1 MTELEIMKN
10 AEACLRFLIK
20 GTDPFTKEAVPE
32 NDVVRKKQISK
43 YLNFTADFLH
53 KAIAQQQNA
62 APKNDS
68 ARFFVSR
75 ERAEKWK
82 PNRESVTISKIAQAI
97 NEGISPEQDGFIPTK
112 ALSEWLESQNLLE
125 KRSLPNGSYRRIA
138 TEQASDYGITNLY
151 NSRGNFK
158 SVLFSVQAQQWIYDC
173 IDEVTEFCIQHAEE
187 FPRLEKVAAV
197 PTEKHTCS

>member
-10 AEACLRFLIK
+10 AEACLRYLIK

-68 ARFFVSR
+68 ARFFRRGFDLFAHPSGG
-75 ERAEKWK
+75 A
-82 PNRESVTISKIAQAI
+82 
-97 NEGISPEQDGFIPTK
+97 EQDQPRHTSRPSFLIR
-112 ALSEWLESQNLLE
+112 A
-125 KRSLPNGSYRRIA
+125 RSVSLCPSSSSVRGRR
-138 TEQASDYGITNLY
+138 
-151 NSRGNFK
+151 
-158 SVLFSVQAQQWIYDC
+158 SVFSVKPI
-173 IDEVTEFCIQHAEE
+173 
-187 FPRLEKVAAV
+187 AA
-197 PTEKHTCS
+197 TAALTGIGLTSENSASIRAW